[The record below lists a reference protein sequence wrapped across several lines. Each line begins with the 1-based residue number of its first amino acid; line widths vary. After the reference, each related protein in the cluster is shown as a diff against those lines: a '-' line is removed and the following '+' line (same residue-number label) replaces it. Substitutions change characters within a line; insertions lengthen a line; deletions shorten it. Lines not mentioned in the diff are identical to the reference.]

1 MIAEDKPRSVDLR
14 YWADEYLPGKFRI
27 MVEERP
33 EVKGA
38 GTWVHSHLW
47 PDYTG
52 FKDYA
57 GAWREAIRL
66 NRLIALGVFA

>member
-1 MIAEDKPRSVDLR
+1 MTKPRSVDLR
-14 YWADEYLPGKFRI
+14 YWAEECRPQKFRI

-38 GTWVHSHLW
+38 GTWVHNYTW
-47 PDYTG
+47 PESNG
-52 FKDYA
+52 PQDYA

-66 NRLIALGVFA
+66 NRLIALRVFA